1 MSIKQNKQ
9 SKHSFFMK
17 LALMQAQR
25 NLGNTKENPAV
36 GCVIVKNDCIISAGC
51 TGINGRPHAE
61 QNAITYSKNDI
72 KNSDLYVTLEPCS
85 HYGKTPPCVKTIIR
99 NKIKRVFFSLK
110 DPDRRSYN
118 KSTKQFK
125 KNKIRVQNGI
135 LGSDIKNFYKSY
147 FKYKENILPF
157 VTAKMAISKDFY
169 TNSKKKKWITNKFSR
184 GRVHLMRS
192 NHDCILT
199 SVNTIIIDNPRLTC
213 RIRGLENNSPSR
225 IILDKRL
232 KIHITSNIIRSANKY
247 RTIIFF
253 NKIDQKKIK
262 VLKKLKIELIKIP
275 LSEDGNFD
283 LKYILMKVK
292 ILGFSRIFLESG
304 LNLTTNFLNK
314 GLVDDF
320 QLFISS
326 KNLGKNGNNS
336 FKKNMKLFFKNRKF
350 TNEKVNLF
358 GDKLISYRIK

>member
-1 MSIKQNKQ
+1 
-9 SKHSFFMK
+9 MK
-17 LALMQAQR
+17 LALTQAQK
-25 NLGNTKENPAV
+25 NLGNTKENPSV
-36 GCVIVKNDCIISAGC
+36 GCVIVKNDCIASAGC
-51 TGINGRPHAE
+51 TSINGRPHAE
-61 QNAITYSKNDI
+61 RNAIVYSKNDI

-85 HYGKTPPCVKTIIR
+85 HHGKTLPCVDTIM
-99 NKIKRVFFSLK
+99 NSKIKRVFFSLK
-110 DPDRRSYN
+110 DPDTRSHN
-118 KSTKQFK
+118 KSTRLLK
-125 KNKIRVQNGI
+125 KNKINVQKDI
-135 LGSDIKNFYKSY
+135 LVSDIKNFYKSY
-147 FKYKENILPF
+147 FKYKGNILPY

-169 TNSKKKKWITNKFSR
+169 TNSKKKRWITNKFSR

-192 NHDCILT
+192 NYDCILT
-199 SVNTIIIDNPRLTC
+199 SVNTIIIDNPRFTC
-213 RIRGLENNSPSR
+213 RIHGLEDNSPSR

-232 KIHITSNIIRSANKY
+232 KIHITSNIVRSANKH

-262 VLKKLKIELIKIP
+262 VLKNLKIELVKIP

>member
-1 MSIKQNKQ
+1 
-9 SKHSFFMK
+9 
-17 LALMQAQR
+17 MQAQR

-99 NKIKRVFFSLK
+99 NKIKKVFFSLK
-110 DPDRRSYN
+110 DPDPRSYN
-118 KSTKQFK
+118 KSTNELK
-125 KNKIRVQNGI
+125 KNKVVVQNGI
-135 LGSDIKNFYKSY
+135 LVSDIKNFYKSY
-147 FKYKENILPF
+147 FKYKGNILPF

-169 TNSKKKKWITNKFSR
+169 TNSMKKKWITNKFSR

-199 SVNTIIIDNPRLTC
+199 SVNTIIIDNPRFTC
-213 RIRGLENNSPSR
+213 RIHGLEDNSPSR

-232 KIHITSNIIRSANKY
+232 KIHITSNIVRSANKY

-253 NKIDQKKIK
+253 NKIDQKKIN
-262 VLKKLKIELIKIP
+262 VLKNLKIELVKIP

-304 LNLTTNFLNK
+304 LNLTTNFLNE
-314 GLVDDF
+314 GLINDF
-320 QLFISS
+320 YLFLSH
-326 KNLGKNGNNS
+326 KKLGNIGRNS
-336 FKKNMKLFFKNRKF
+336 FKSNMKILKKSKKFFE
-350 TNEKVNLF
+350 EKVNLL
-358 GDKLISYRIK
+358 GDRLITYRIN